1 MGVLMKSI
9 WPSQLNCSKLLWKA
23 KIYKVRII
31 NYVNRNSKN
40 IFSKGCNVHRD
51 PAVKD
56 WLDTQKY
63 DMESDGNMEKNWQ
76 TWLVTPGGITTQ
88 AFSSSEGIL
97 LYPKG
102 RGTPQRAESHHLCS
116 NCPRPTPASL
126 TWMLHQL
133 PHGFLLAP
141 RPSQGLFSAAARG
154 IDLNSG
160 QIVLLVCSQPIAN
173 ILSFPE

>member
-1 MGVLMKSI
+1 MKSI
-9 WPSQLNCSKLLWKA
+9 WPNQLNWNKLLWKA

-31 NYVNRNSKN
+31 NYVSRNSKN
-40 IFSKGCNVHRD
+40 IYSKGYNFHRD

-63 DMESDGNMEKNWQ
+63 DMESDGDKEKSWQ

-88 AFSSSEGIL
+88 AFSSVKEFCFIPKAEGHRWGL
-97 LYPKG
+97 
-102 RGTPQRAESHHLCS
+102 SHHLCS
-116 NCPRPTPASL
+116 NCPRPTPDSL
-126 TWMLHQL
+126 TWILHQL
-133 PHGFLLAP
+133 HHCFLLAP

-160 QIVLLVCSQPIAN
+160 QIVLLVCSQPITN